1 MFSKDLE
8 ASISKAYHAARS
20 RRHEFLTVE
29 HLLIALLDN
38 PSAKEVLLALSAD
51 LTALGF
57 ELTALIDETTP
68 VLSEEDQRDTQPT
81 VGFQRVLQRALYH
94 VQSAERS
101 EVLGANVLVA
111 IFAEKDSQ
119 AVYALGKQGIRR
131 LDVVNY
137 ISHGPKPDG
146 KESPD
151 QSDDAPSG
159 RRARG
164 EAQLVNNSYL
174 ETYAVDL
181 NARAKEDRIDPL
193 VGRHDEVERTVQVL
207 CRRRKNNPLF
217 VGDSGVGKT
226 ALAEGLAVRIV
237 AGQVPDI
244 LKEAK
249 IWSLDLG
256 AMIAGTKYRGDFE
269 KRMKGVL
276 NEIKTLDTAI
286 LFIDEIHS
294 VIGAGSASG
303 AVMDASNLIKP
314 ALSNGELRCVGS
326 TTFEEYRSV
335 FERDR
340 ALARRFQKITID
352 EPSVADAIEILH
364 GLKHRFED
372 HHGVRFTD
380 DAIKAAVELSARH
393 ITDRKLP
400 DKAIDVIDEAGAK
413 ERLKPADERCE
424 EIGESQVEQVV
435 AKMARIPS
443 RQVSR
448 SDKDALR
455 TLDRDL
461 GMVVFGQ
468 DEAIETLTSAIKM
481 SRSGLGDR
489 DRPIGSFL
497 FAGPTG
503 VGKTEVTR
511 QLALTLGVELIRF
524 DMSEYME
531 AHTVSRL
538 VGSPPGYVGFDR
550 GGLLTE
556 AVTQHPHC
564 VLLLDEIEKAHP
576 DIYNILLQVMD
587 HGTLTDSNGRSADF
601 RNVILVMTTNA
612 GAAQAAKRSIGF
624 KSSKGSDTDAMEAI
638 RRQFSPEFRNRLDAI
653 IGFSGLSL
661 EVILKVVDKFVMELE
676 NQLADKGVSLEVS
689 DKARALLA
697 ELGFDPEMGAR
708 PMKRVIQ
715 DKIKRPLADALLFG
729 DLAEQGGSVL
739 VKTNDAND
747 DLCVSIQAGEPKESD
762 AQHEMP
768 ELIDTS
774 SGSESPE

>member
-8 ASISKAYHAARS
+8 TSISKAYNSART

-29 HLLIALLDN
+29 HLLLALLDN
-38 PSAKEVLLALSAD
+38 PSTKEVLSALAVD
-51 LTALGF
+51 ITALGF
-57 ELTALIDETTP
+57 ELTGLIDETTP
-68 VLSEEDQRDTQPT
+68 VLPEGDKRDTQPT
-81 VGFQRVLQRALYH
+81 VGFQRVLQRSLYH
-94 VQSAERS
+94 VQSSERS

-111 IFAEKDSQ
+111 IFAEKDSH
-119 AVYALGKQGIRR
+119 AVYALDKQGVNR
-131 LDVVNY
+131 LAVVNY
-137 ISHGPKPDG
+137 LSHGAKPE
-146 KESPD
+146 ESD
-151 QSDDAPSG
+151 KPSNPQEPPSMG
-159 RRARG
+159 TRLD
-164 EAQLVNNSYL
+164 AQLVNGSYL

-181 NARAKEDRIDPL
+181 IARAKADRIDPL
-193 VGRHDEVERTVQVL
+193 IGRQEEVDRTVQIL
-207 CRRRKNNPLF
+207 CRRRKNNPLY

-226 ALAEGLAVRIV
+226 ALAEGLAFRIV
-237 AGQVPDI
+237 QGDVPDV
-244 LKEAK
+244 LADAK
-249 IWSLDLG
+249 MWSLDLG
-256 AMIAGTKYRGDFE
+256 SMIAGTKYRGDFE
-269 KRMKGVL
+269 KRIKGVL
-276 NEIKTLDTAI
+276 REIKELDNAI

-294 VIGAGSASG
+294 IIGAGSASG

-314 ALSNGELRCVGS
+314 ALANGELRCIGS
-326 TTFEEYRSV
+326 TTFEEYRSI
-335 FERDR
+335 FERDG
-340 ALARRFQKITID
+340 ALARRFQKITVE
-352 EPSVADAIEILH
+352 EPSVAEAIEILH
-364 GLKHRFED
+364 GLKHRFEE
-372 HHGVRFTD
+372 HHGVRFSN
-380 DAIKAAVELSARH
+380 DAIAAAVELSARH
-393 ITDRKLP
+393 IGDRKLP
-400 DKAIDVIDEAGAK
+400 DKAIDVIDEAGAR
-413 ERLKPADERCE
+413 EWLKPVDERKKE
-424 EIGESQVEQVV
+424 LTEKEIEYVI
-435 AKMARIPS
+435 ARMARIPS
-443 RQVSR
+443 KHVSR
-448 SDKDALR
+448 SDRDALK

-468 DEAIETLTSAIKM
+468 DEAIETLTAAIKM
-481 SRSGLGDR
+481 SRSGLGDK

-511 QLALTLGVELIRF
+511 QLALTLGIEFVRF

-556 AVTQHPHC
+556 AVTQHPYC

-624 KSSKGSDTDAMEAI
+624 KAHAEHGTESIEAI

-653 IGFSGLSL
+653 IQFSGLPM
-661 EVILKVVDKFVMELE
+661 EVVLKVVDKFVMELE

-689 DKARALLA
+689 DEAKHKLA
-697 ELGFDPEMGAR
+697 EAGFDNEMGAR

-729 DLAEQGGSVL
+729 DLAENGGIVTVSVQPEQEEL
-739 VKTNDAND
+739 
-747 DLCVSIQAGEPKESD
+747 SIEIVAGEPKVVEQTPSEDVVLES
-762 AQHEMP
+762 ASKHE
-768 ELIDTS
+768 EQ
-774 SGSESPE
+774 